1 MLTDGILYSEELLLL
16 VVLFYL
22 LQLLLDVSGV
32 NRVGFRLRLL
42 FDAIIVII
50 VIVDNRLQPGL

>member
-32 NRVGFRLRLL
+32 DRVGFRLRLL
-42 FDAIIVII
+42 FDAIVII

>member
-1 MLTDGILYSEELLLL
+1 MLTDGILYSEQLLLL

-32 NRVGFRLRLL
+32 NRVGLRLRLL
-42 FDAIIVII
+42 FDAIIV
-50 VIVDNRLQPGL
+50 VVLVLDDSL